1 MKLFIVLTITCLR
14 FSIAFSQTEKGY
26 YLLQKADSLY
36 EKHCYKEA
44 ASLYTM
50 TFSAGLWHS
59 DIDEYYKLAQAY
71 CMAGYKD
78 SAFLSLKH
86 LGLLHFNDSRQL
98 NGDSTFFPLK
108 KDKRWNNLIDRVK
121 KNEGEINDTLKHL
134 LDKVFDDDQRFR
146 VVMKPTD
153 DSTITDSLWRLQDL
167 LDSIN
172 LNIIQKI
179 FDKYGWPDKRLVGNK
194 GNNTLWIVIDHADLS
209 VMEKYL
215 RIMQEASKRGSMKK
229 QNLALVEDRITALK
243 NGYQMYGT
251 QYFWNEKKNAYE
263 LFPINNIKEVD
274 KRRIEVGFSPLR
286 EYIKENNISIIPF
299 DYK

>member
-1 MKLFIVLTITCLR
+1 MKLFIVLTIACLR

-36 EKHCYKEA
+36 DKHSYKEA
-44 ASLYTM
+44 ASLYAM
-50 TFSAGLWHS
+50 TFSTGLWHT
-59 DIDEYYKLAQAY
+59 DVDKYYKLAQVY

-78 SAFLSLKH
+78 SAFQSLRH

-98 NGDSTFFPLK
+98 NGDSVFFPLK
-108 KDKRWNNLIDRVK
+108 KDKRWNSIIDRVK
-121 KNEGEINDTLKHL
+121 KNENEISDTLKYL
-134 LDKVFDDDQRFR
+134 LDTVFDDDQRFR

-153 DSTITDSLWRLQDL
+153 DSIRTDSLWRMQDS
-167 LDSIN
+167 LDCIN

-215 RIMQEASKRGSMKK
+215 RIMQEASERGAMKK
-229 QNLALVEDRITALK
+229 QNMALVEDRITALK
-243 NGYQMYGT
+243 NGYQIYGT

-274 KRRIEVGFSPLR
+274 KRRIEVGLPPLR
-286 EYIKENNISIIPF
+286 EYIKENNILIIPF